1 MKIGELA
8 AKTGLAASAIRY
20 YEQSG
25 LLPEPERGANGYRDY
40 ADTALERLRLIQI
53 AQNLGFSLD
62 RLRCAFANQQDLSK
76 EDLLRGVDMRLGE
89 IGQLMA
95 TLRAQRD
102 ELRKLR
108 TTLTDTWEAGKCVDT
123 GQLADD
129 VASGPASLQRKK
141 QSKQRK
147 QPAQRPVQPSGRNGH
162 VPA

>member
-25 LLPEPERGANGYRDY
+25 LLPEPVRGANGYRDY

-53 AQNLGFSLD
+53 AQSLGFSLE

-76 EDLLRGVDMRLGE
+76 EDLLHGVDMRLGE
-89 IGQLMA
+89 IGELMA

-108 TTLTDTWEAGKCVDT
+108 KTLTDTWEAGKCVDT

-129 VASGPASLQRKK
+129 VAGVPASLPRK

-147 QPAQRPVQPSGRNGH
+147 QPAQRPLHPLGRNGH